1 MISIVRGAP
10 GLCRILPPTW
20 NTGEVVSQ
28 FTTWEDAA
36 AALRDTYAGARADET
51 PALRF
56 VTHGVPVTAW
66 PGQSTRR
73 DSRAVVH
80 LAAPVLTG
88 AELRK
93 YDGAAASAAPRTHA
107 GSQPGTQLEAQPS
120 TQSDAQSDTQ
130 SDSVLSRS
138 AAAVLEHF
146 GIDPT
151 GPDLIAVLRAAD
163 ALPIGGIRLLG
174 GRAHIHYA
182 VALPVPA
189 EQLAACAAL
198 VAAQA
203 RAMSGADATHAGSA
217 DAARRNDANASHAH
231 DADAAYPA
239 GADALSDATRKG
251 EADV

>member
-1 MISIVRGAP
+1 MFSIVRGAP
-10 GLCRILPPTW
+10 GLCRIFLPTW

-28 FTTWEDAA
+28 FTTWEEAA
-36 AALRDTYAGARADET
+36 AALRASYAGARADET

-73 DSRAVVH
+73 DSRTVVH

-93 YDGAAASAAPRTHA
+93 YDGAAASAASGAVATP
-107 GSQPGTQLEAQPS
+107 PGTQGGTQAGATPAAQPGA
-120 TQSDAQSDTQ
+120 QSYAQSDW
-130 SDSVLSRS
+130 VLSRN

-163 ALPIGGIRLLG
+163 TLPIGGIRLLG
-174 GRAHIHYA
+174 GRTHIHYA
-182 VALPVPA
+182 VALPAPA
-189 EQLAACAAL
+189 AQLTACAAL

-203 RAMSGADATHAGSA
+203 
-217 DAARRNDANASHAH
+217 
-231 DADAAYPA
+231 
-239 GADALSDATRKG
+239 LSLIHI
-251 EADV
+251 

>member
-1 MISIVRGAP
+1 M
-10 GLCRILPPTW
+10 
-20 NTGEVVSQ
+20 VSQ
-28 FTTWEDAA
+28 FTTWEEAA
-36 AALRDTYAGARADET
+36 AALRASYEGARADET

-73 DSRAVVH
+73 DSRTVVH

-88 AELRK
+88 AEMRK
-93 YDGAAASAAPRTHA
+93 YDGAAASAASDAVATP
-107 GSQPGTQLEAQPS
+107 PGTQAGTQPGATPAAQPG
-120 TQSDAQSDTQ
+120 AQSYAQ
-130 SDSVLSRS
+130 SDSVLSRN

-163 ALPIGGIRLLG
+163 TLPIGGIRLLG
-174 GRAHIHYA
+174 GRTHIHYA
-182 VALPVPA
+182 VALPAPA
-189 EQLAACAAL
+189 AQLTACAAL

-203 RAMSGADATHAGSA
+203 RALS
-217 DAARRNDANASHAH
+217 
-231 DADAAYPA
+231 
-239 GADALSDATRKG
+239 GADALSESAQEG

>member
-93 YDGAAASAAPRTHA
+93 YDGAAASAASSTHA
-107 GSQPGTQLEAQPS
+107 ASEPGTQAGTQPAAKTGAQPT
-120 TQSDAQSDTQ
+120 TQSDAQSDAQ
-130 SDSVLSRS
+130 SDSVLSRN

-203 RAMSGADATHAGSA
+203 RAMSGADA
-217 DAARRNDANASHAH
+217 SHA
-231 DADAAYPA
+231 A
-239 GADALSDATRKG
+239 GADALSDVTREG

>member
-1 MISIVRGAP
+1 MFSIVRGTP
-10 GLCRILPPTW
+10 GLCRIFLPTW

-28 FTTWEDAA
+28 FTTWEEAA
-36 AALRDTYAGARADET
+36 AALRASYAGAWADET
-51 PALRF
+51 PGLRF

-73 DSRAVVH
+73 DSRTVVH

-93 YDGAAASAAPRTHA
+93 YDGAAASAASGAVAAP
-107 GSQPGTQLEAQPS
+107 PGTQGGTQAGAMPAAQPG
-120 TQSDAQSDTQ
+120 AQSYAQ
-130 SDSVLSRS
+130 SDSVLSRN

-163 ALPIGGIRLLG
+163 TLPIGGIRLLG
-174 GRAHIHYA
+174 GRTHIHYA
-182 VALPVPA
+182 VALPAPA
-189 EQLAACAAL
+189 AQLTACAAL

-203 RAMSGADATHAGSA
+203 RALS
-217 DAARRNDANASHAH
+217 
-231 DADAAYPA
+231 
-239 GADALSDATRKG
+239 GADALSESAQEG

>member
-1 MISIVRGAP
+1 MRSIVRGAP
-10 GLCRILPPTW
+10 GLCRILLPTW
-20 NTGEVVSQ
+20 NTDEVVST
-28 FTTWEDAA
+28 FTTWEEAA
-36 AALRDTYAGARADET
+36 AALRAAYADARADDT

-66 PGQSTRR
+66 PGQSTRH

-80 LAAPVLTG
+80 LAAPILTG

-93 YDGAAASAAPRTHA
+93 YDGAAASAASDA
-107 GSQPGTQLEAQPS
+107 AAAQPGATPAAQPGAP
-120 TQSDAQSDTQ
+120 SDAS
-130 SDSVLSRS
+130 LSRN

-163 ALPIGGIRLLG
+163 TLPIGGIRLLG
-174 GRAHIHYA
+174 GRTHIHYA
-182 VALPVPA
+182 VALPAPTA
-189 EQLAACAAL
+189 QLTACAAL

-203 RAMSGADATHAGSA
+203 RALSGADTLPESA
-217 DAARRNDANASHAH
+217 PDSARE
-231 DADAAYPA
+231 
-239 GADALSDATRKG
+239 G

>member
-1 MISIVRGAP
+1 M
-10 GLCRILPPTW
+10 
-20 NTGEVVSQ
+20 VSQ
-28 FTTWEDAA
+28 FTTWEEAA
-36 AALRDTYAGARADET
+36 AALRASYAGARADET

-73 DSRAVVH
+73 DSRTVVH

-93 YDGAAASAAPRTHA
+93 YAGAAASAASGAVATQPDRQA
-107 GSQPGTQLEAQPS
+107 GTEPDTQHGAAPAAQPGAQ
-120 TQSDAQSDTQ
+120 AYAQ
-130 SDSVLSRS
+130 SDSVLSRN

-163 ALPIGGIRLLG
+163 TLPIGGIRLLG
-174 GRAHIHYA
+174 GRTHIHYA
-182 VALPVPA
+182 VALPAPA
-189 EQLAACAAL
+189 AQLTACAAL

-203 RAMSGADATHAGSA
+203 RALS
-217 DAARRNDANASHAH
+217 
-231 DADAAYPA
+231 
-239 GADALSDATRKG
+239 GADALSESAREG

>member
-1 MISIVRGAP
+1 M
-10 GLCRILPPTW
+10 
-20 NTGEVVSQ
+20 VSQ

-56 VTHGVPVTAW
+56 VTHGLPVTAW

-93 YDGAAASAAPRTHA
+93 YDGAAASAASSTHA
-107 GSQPGTQLEAQPS
+107 GSQPGTQVGTEPAAETGTQPS
-120 TQSDAQSDTQ
+120 TQ
-130 SDSVLSRS
+130 SDSVLSRN

-182 VALPVPA
+182 VALPVQA
-189 EQLAACAAL
+189 EQLTACAAL

-203 RAMSGADATHAGSA
+203 RAMSGADA
-217 DAARRNDANASHAH
+217 
-231 DADAAYPA
+231 
-239 GADALSDATRKG
+239 LSDATRKG

>member
-1 MISIVRGAP
+1 MFSIVRGAP
-10 GLCRILPPTW
+10 GLCRIFLPTW

-28 FTTWEDAA
+28 FTTWEEAA
-36 AALRDTYAGARADET
+36 AALRASYAGARADET

-73 DSRAVVH
+73 DSRTVVH

-93 YDGAAASAAPRTHA
+93 YDGAAASAASDAVATP
-107 GSQPGTQLEAQPS
+107 PGTQAGTQPGATPAAQPGA
-120 TQSDAQSDTQ
+120 QSYAQSD
-130 SDSVLSRS
+130 SMLSRN

-163 ALPIGGIRLLG
+163 TLPIGGIRLLG
-174 GRAHIHYA
+174 GRTHIHYA
-182 VALPVPA
+182 VALPAPA
-189 EQLAACAAL
+189 AQLTACAAL

-203 RAMSGADATHAGSA
+203 RALS
-217 DAARRNDANASHAH
+217 
-231 DADAAYPA
+231 
-239 GADALSDATRKG
+239 GADALSESAQEG

>member
-93 YDGAAASAAPRTHA
+93 YDGAAASAASSTHA
-107 GSQPGTQLEAQPS
+107 ASEPGTQVGTEPAAETGAPPT
-120 TQSDAQSDTQ
+120 TQSDAQSDAQ
-130 SDSVLSRS
+130 SDSVLSRN

-182 VALPVPA
+182 VGLPVPA
-189 EQLAACAAL
+189 AQLAACAAL

-203 RAMSGADATHAGSA
+203 RAMSGADA
-217 DAARRNDANASHAH
+217 SHAH
-231 DADAAYPA
+231 DVNASSPA
-239 GADALSDATRKG
+239 GADALSDATREG

>member
-1 MISIVRGAP
+1 M
-10 GLCRILPPTW
+10 
-20 NTGEVVSQ
+20 VSQ
-28 FTTWEDAA
+28 FTTWEDAT

-93 YDGAAASAAPRTHA
+93 YDGAAASAASSTHA
-107 GSQPGTQLEAQPS
+107 GSQPGTQVGTEPAAETGTQPS
-120 TQSDAQSDTQ
+120 TQ
-130 SDSVLSRS
+130 SDSVLSRN

-182 VALPVPA
+182 VALPVQA
-189 EQLAACAAL
+189 EQLTACAAL

-203 RAMSGADATHAGSA
+203 RAMSGADA
-217 DAARRNDANASHAH
+217 
-231 DADAAYPA
+231 
-239 GADALSDATRKG
+239 LSDATRKG